1 MFSVPLLWVQ
11 AADDIK
17 GLDAQPLEEQ
27 QKLLKSLLRQRNIH
41 DTAHLHTLLP
51 LYVGQRV
58 RLTEKLSA
66 EHRFVQEAEGTL
78 ICVVTD
84 PDESQD
90 LTQGEVALRYCPQ
103 GCWVCF
109 DDCKAAP
116 LAEKLADKVHPSA
129 LDALRRLVALR
140 PGIARPEKGNDSQSV
155 NERLVFVPAVTRTFS
170 CMIAGRKWTI
180 RRRQVPLTSAMD
192 RTIQSSQGKTFRGA
206 LTGDM
211 GNMNTD
217 RDSFWSAMYVLLS
230 RVTRMDDLLVL
241 RCPPKSFFDDGPP
254 AYLKRFL
261 EQLHGADGKLA
272 AGRRKGDALIMKY
285 GWKVPGE

>member
-1 MFSVPLLWVQ
+1 MFSV
-11 AADDIK
+11 
-17 GLDAQPLEEQ
+17 
-27 QKLLKSLLRQRNIH
+27 
-41 DTAHLHTLLP
+41 P

-58 RLTEKLSA
+58 RLAEKLFA

-84 PDESQD
+84 PEESQD
-90 LTQGEVALRYCPQ
+90 LTQGEAALRYCPQ

-129 LDALRRLVALR
+129 LDALRRLAALR
-140 PGIARPEKGNDSQSV
+140 PGIARPKKDDDAQAV
-155 NERLVFVPAVTRTFS
+155 HERLVFVPAVTRTFS
-170 CMIAGRKWTI
+170 RMTAGRKWTI

-206 LTGDM
+206 LIGDM

-230 RVTRMDDLLVL
+230 HVTRMDD
-241 RCPPKSFFDDGPP
+241 
-254 AYLKRFL
+254 
-261 EQLHGADGKLA
+261 
-272 AGRRKGDALIMKY
+272 
-285 GWKVPGE
+285 